1 MRNRK
6 LLSPEAAAG
15 AAVWAKAV
23 EIRNTAEILREDVGS
38 GRRRP
43 RMGRRTPVKRAVE
56 VEPLPGDSSPAQ
68 FDQPI
73 ILTGGGARQ
82 SGKRALA
89 YPQRSLGPRTH
100 LVAAAALALL
110 QRGAGAGERV
120 VERLAGRPRRHADAG
135 GHPQ

>member
-15 AAVWAKAV
+15 AAGWAKAV
-23 EIRNTAEILREDVGS
+23 EIRKTAEILREDVGS

-73 ILTGGGARQ
+73 ILAGDAFRLPGGA
-82 SGKRALA
+82 SRAL
-89 YPQRSLGPRTH
+89 PRPCLGARTD
-100 LVAAAALALL
+100 LVSAPALALL
-110 QRGAGAGERV
+110 QRRARPRQHV
-120 VERLAGRPRRHADAG
+120 VQRLAGRACRHADAG
-135 GHPQ
+135 